1 MPKISILMPTY
12 NDEKYIVNAL
22 DSIMMQTY
30 KDYEVLIC
38 NDGSTDKTKEV
49 IYEYKDK
56 NDKEDKIHY
65 YYEDNA
71 DQLNAIITLI
81 PYIKGKYVYILHS
94 DDMLYDKDTL
104 KKMITYMDN
113 NHRVD
118 SIIADIALIDKDN
131 KIIGNSK
138 VTDYKYNDYHDI
150 IALQLLWLGRNL
162 YVDMAFHKKEVFI
175 KKVYDNY
182 GMGHFG

>member
-81 PYIKGKYVYILHS
+81 PYI
-94 DDMLYDKDTL
+94 
-104 KKMITYMDN
+104 
-113 NHRVD
+113 
-118 SIIADIALIDKDN
+118 
-131 KIIGNSK
+131 
-138 VTDYKYNDYHDI
+138 
-150 IALQLLWLGRNL
+150 
-162 YVDMAFHKKEVFI
+162 
-175 KKVYDNY
+175 
-182 GMGHFG
+182 

>member
-56 NDKEDKIHY
+56 NDKEELDKIT
-65 YYEDNA
+65 EEIMNE
-71 DQLNAIITLI
+71 IIKL
-81 PYIKGKYVYILHS
+81 
-94 DDMLYDKDTL
+94 
-104 KKMITYMDN
+104 
-113 NHRVD
+113 
-118 SIIADIALIDKDN
+118 
-131 KIIGNSK
+131 SK
-138 VTDYKYNDYHDI
+138 EK
-150 IALQLLWLGRNL
+150 
-162 YVDMAFHKKEVFI
+162 
-175 KKVYDNY
+175 
-182 GMGHFG
+182 